1 MNIAERVKQLAE
13 KKGITMYILS
23 SETGV
28 SQSTLSRFIT
38 GKGEISRK
46 NLKKISEYFNVNL
59 DWLVTGEGDSTLS
72 VVQHNQSGDNINGHS
87 VTISKSETEKL
98 LEVINSCHEL
108 LKEKDM
114 QINKLLEIIG
124 NNK

>member
-23 SETGV
+23 SETGI

-59 DWLVTGEGDSTLS
+59 DWLVTGEGEPKASII
-72 VVQHNQSGDNINGHS
+72 QHNQSGDNINGHS
-87 VTISKSETEKL
+87 VTVNQSETEKL
-98 LEVINSCHEL
+98 LEVINSCHEIIR
-108 LKEKDM
+108 KKDE
-114 QINKLLEIIG
+114 QIDKLLEIIG